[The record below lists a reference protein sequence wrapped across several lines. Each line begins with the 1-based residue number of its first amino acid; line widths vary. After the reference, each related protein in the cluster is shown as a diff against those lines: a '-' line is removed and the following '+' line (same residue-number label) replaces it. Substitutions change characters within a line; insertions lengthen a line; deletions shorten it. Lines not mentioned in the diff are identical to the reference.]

1 MVDALDKDQIP
12 MIEKKKD
19 EKIEGTNIIKGTN
32 KIANEKLVL
41 DKQLNSGA
49 NWFFWIAGLSLLNY
63 VFLYSGSSRVL
74 AVGLGIT
81 WIIDLIIGSWVALL
95 LDSVV
100 TVAVILLGI
109 LAKKGNS
116 SVFIAGMILY
126 GLDSI
131 LCLLVGRIV
140 GFVIHLVILYYMY
153 GGLNASMK
161 LSKYR
166 KSAS

>member
-1 MVDALDKDQIP
+1 MDKDQIP
-12 MIEKKKD
+12 MIEKKKG
-19 EKIEGTNIIKGTN
+19 EKIEGTNIIEGTN
-32 KIANEKLVL
+32 KIANEIQVL
-41 DKQLNSGA
+41 DNRLKSGA

-63 VFLYSGSSRVL
+63 IFLYSGSSKVL

-95 LDSVV
+95 LDFVV
-100 TVAVILLGI
+100 TLAVILLGV
-109 LAKKGNS
+109 LARKGNN
-116 SVFIAGMILY
+116 SVFIVGVVLY

-131 LCLLVGRIV
+131 LCLLVGRII

-161 LSKYR
+161 LSKYK